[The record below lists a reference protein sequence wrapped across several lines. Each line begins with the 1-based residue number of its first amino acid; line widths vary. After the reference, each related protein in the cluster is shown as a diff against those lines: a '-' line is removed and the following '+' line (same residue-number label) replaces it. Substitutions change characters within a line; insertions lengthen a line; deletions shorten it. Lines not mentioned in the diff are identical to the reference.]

1 MSFRFLI
8 TLLVFFV
15 ATLIV
20 IFSGAVINRLTEED
34 LRKQIDS
41 RLTWQAQTVS
51 SEGLLH
57 TILKLRR
64 FVQRTEV
71 SNTPVD
77 NLFDVQIPTRI
88 FLNNDLF
95 LYTDGFPEIL
105 TTSSNGYSNV
115 VVDGKEWRVLTK
127 TFQIPDAPRATKFD
141 QIGIQVALSKDFIS
155 TTMQDFRKTFISVGI
170 ISILLSTL
178 ITWILCG
185 VLLKPLKRL
194 QNYAENINDSSDL
207 SIRIPVEHLYS
218 LSEVKVLSQSLNS
231 MISRLDSS
239 STQTEKALETSREFA
254 SNLAHELRTPLT
266 SMKMNL
272 ELLDRHFE
280 MPADEER
287 NILKDVISQQER
299 LFSTLESLR
308 LLARGDL
315 SEKTAFEE
323 VDLASLL
330 TELTSRQMTNQCGG
344 QINLQFPD
352 PPPLV
357 NAWREGLGVMFN
369 NLIENAYVHSNI
381 SKENLEIDV
390 SVNID
395 GDWLHINVD
404 DNGVGVEEH
413 ERVLVLER
421 FHRGSNNHTHGS
433 GLGLSLVAQQVE
445 IHSGTVKILES
456 PKGGARITIALPV
469 ICETK
474 ESICLL

>member
-1 MSFRFLI
+1 VSFRFLI
-8 TLLVFFV
+8 TLLVSFV

-20 IFSGAVINRLTEED
+20 IFSGAVINQLTEED
-34 LRKQIDS
+34 LRKQIDA
-41 RLTWQAQTVS
+41 RLSWQAQAVS
-51 SEGLLH
+51 SDGSLS

-64 FVQRTEV
+64 FVQRTEM
-71 SNTPVD
+71 SNASVD

-115 VVDGKEWRVLTK
+115 AVDGKEWRVLTK
-127 TFQIPDAPRATKFD
+127 TLQIPVAPRAGKFD
-141 QIGIQVALSKDFIS
+141 QIGIQVAVSRDFIS

-170 ISILLSTL
+170 IAILLSAL

-207 SIRIPVEHLYS
+207 SIRIPVDHLYS

-231 MISRLDSS
+231 MISRLNFSS
-239 STQTEKALETSREFA
+239 NQTETALETSRGFA

-272 ELLDRHFE
+272 ELLERHLE
-280 MPADEER
+280 MPADER
-287 NILKDVISQQER
+287 SNILKDVINQQDR

-315 SEKTAFEE
+315 SEKTVFEE
-323 VDLASLL
+323 VDLTSLL
-330 TELTSRQMTNQCGG
+330 KELTARQMSNQGG
-344 QINLQFPD
+344 GHIHLQFPD

-357 NAWREGLGVMFN
+357 SAWREGLTVMFN

-390 SVNID
+390 SVSID
-395 GDWLHINVD
+395 SEWLYINVD

-413 ERVLVLER
+413 ERNLVLER
-421 FHRGSNNHTHGS
+421 FHRGSNSHSLGS
-433 GLGLSLVAQQVE
+433 GLGLSLVTQQVE
-445 IHSGTVKILES
+445 IHSGTVKIMES
-456 PKGGARITIALPV
+456 PKGGARVTIALPV
-469 ICETK
+469 ISET
-474 ESICLL
+474 ELN

>member
-34 LRKQIDS
+34 LRNQIDG
-41 RLTWQAQTVS
+41 RLSWQVQAVS
-51 SEGLLH
+51 SEGSLA

-71 SNTPVD
+71 SNTSVD

-127 TFQIPDAPRATKFD
+127 TFQIPVAPRATKFD
-141 QIGIQVALSKDFIS
+141 QIGIQVAVSREFIS

-170 ISILLSTL
+170 IAILLSAL
-178 ITWILCG
+178 ITWFLCG

-231 MISRLDSS
+231 MISRLDFS
-239 STQTEKALETSREFA
+239 STQTEKALETSRGFA

-272 ELLDRHFE
+272 ELLERHLE
-280 MPADEER
+280 MPTDERR
-287 NILKDVISQQER
+287 NILKDVINQQDR

-315 SEKTAFEE
+315 SEKNVFEE
-323 VDLASLL
+323 VDLTPLL
-330 TELTSRQMTNQCGG
+330 KELTTRQMTNQGG
-344 QINLQFPD
+344 GHINLQFPD

-357 NAWREGLGVMFN
+357 NAWREGLSVMFN

-395 GDWLHINVD
+395 GKWLHINVD
-404 DNGVGVEEH
+404 DNGVGVEEN
-413 ERVLVLER
+413 ERALVLER
-421 FHRGSNNHTHGS
+421 FHRGSNNYTQGS
-433 GLGLSLVAQQVE
+433 GLGLSLVTQQVE
-445 IHSGTVKILES
+445 IHSGTIKIFES

-469 ICETK
+469 ISET
-474 ESICLL
+474 ESN